1 MIADWY
7 GLAAVDVVK
16 LFRSNSVRGLNSDEI
31 ISNREKYGNNKIIE
45 ISKKKFVI
53 TTFKELF
60 KPWTILLILAAI
72 VFSYLG
78 KIDICIFT
86 AVFLVLDLAITIN
99 TYYKKYEEI
108 KNIEKLNYNLCSVL
122 RGGMLTKI
130 PTEEL
135 VVGDIVTFSKG
146 DIIPGEV
153 RIIECDKLK
162 VNEVNITGDESIV
175 DKFSAKIGGD
185 NIPISQMSNVLFK
198 SSVVV
203 SGEGEGIVVSVG
215 MNTEF
220 GSIMDS
226 FFNTE
231 NERNFITD
239 RVKKTVNIFTVVP
252 FFIAIFVLIYKKASY
267 EGWYESALICMSGMP
282 VEITFILFE
291 IFHILKRYL
300 KRDKIALKNL
310 SIMEELSQV
319 NAICMEK
326 EDALTKNEMF
336 IKNIYD
342 NTDLKMADKDLAWT
356 DNVERIMNIGI
367 LCNDYKPSDYS
378 HTTLNIA
385 ERSIL
390 DYVERRGIDI
400 FEVKGI
406 KRIFEIPYD
415 AEKRIKTTVNRIDRK
430 YRANAKGAL
439 DVILEKCTHFMVNGT
454 ERELTDGIIDK
465 IKLAD
470 IKMSSDSLYV
480 MAFAYRN
487 FNYRPSE
494 NENIE
499 SNLVFA
505 GLVGFENPIK
515 DDFKYT
521 LERCRND
528 GIKPVI
534 FTEDGKLTAL
544 SVGNKTG
551 ILNEGNTVISGIE
564 IDNMSNDEFEK
575 HVENIGMYS
584 RISNKNKENIVK
596 TLKKFG
602 YNIIISGSKLTE
614 LPTLKEANLFISSG
628 EKCNKIVKR
637 LSDIFFHENDF
648 GKILKIIENSKRLI
662 VSTRDMIKNIILG
675 DISIMLI
682 LLISSL
688 QNKNMPFNIYAI
700 TWMIFICFNLNG
712 IAILTNYVNVS
723 VEYDYEVEKERLWK
737 INIFSILVSSIFML
751 SVSFSGYYFLL
762 YYKHIPNA
770 DNFILYSFIYANI
783 IYVFVN
789 KFEKKLQFNL
799 LIIANIVI
807 QSLILFTDAGKLI
820 FGVNALSLYELQVLC
835 VVLLVEGALLGIK
848 RAFS

>member
-16 LFRSNSVRGLNSDEI
+16 LFRSNSIRGLNSDEVI
-31 ISNREKYGNNKIIE
+31 INREKYGNNKIIE
-45 ISKKKFVI
+45 ISKKKFI
-53 TTFKELF
+53 ISTFRELF
-60 KPWTILLILAAI
+60 KPWIMLLILAAA
-72 VFSYLG
+72 VFAYLG
-78 KIDICIFT
+78 KFDIFLLTI
-86 AVFLVLDLAITIN
+86 VFLILDLVIMIN
-99 TYYKKYEEI
+99 TYYKKYKEI

-122 RGGMLTKI
+122 RGGILAKI
-130 PTEEL
+130 PAEEL

-146 DIIPGEV
+146 DIIPGEI

-175 DKFSAKIGGD
+175 EKFSAKIGGD
-185 NIPISQMSNVLFK
+185 NIPISEMRNVLFK

-220 GSIMDS
+220 GRIMDS
-226 FFNTE
+226 FFNAE
-231 NERNFITD
+231 NQRNFITD
-239 RVKKTVNIFTVVP
+239 RVKKTVNIFTAVS
-252 FFIAIFVLIYKKASY
+252 FFIAVFLLIYKKASY
-267 EGWYESALICMSGMP
+267 EGLYESALVCISGMP
-282 VEITFILFE
+282 IEVTFILFE
-291 IFHILKRYL
+291 IFHILKQYL
-300 KRDKIALKNL
+300 KQDKIALKNL
-310 SIMEELSQV
+310 SIIEELSQV

-336 IKNIYD
+336 IKSIYD
-342 NTDLKMADKDLAWT
+342 NTDLKTADKDLVWT
-356 DNVERIMNIGI
+356 DNIHRIMNIGI
-367 LCNDYKPSDYS
+367 LCNDYNIKDQS

-385 ERSIL
+385 ERSIW
-390 DYVERRGIDI
+390 DYIERRGIDI
-400 FEVKGI
+400 FEIKGI

-415 AEKRIKTTVNRIDRK
+415 AEKRIKTTVNKIDRK
-430 YRANAKGAL
+430 YRANTKGAL
-439 DVILEKCTHFMVNGT
+439 DVILEKCTHVMINGT
-454 ERELTDGIIDK
+454 ERELTDEIVNK

-470 IKMSSDSLYV
+470 IEMSSDSLYV

-544 SVGNKTG
+544 SIGKKTG
-551 ILNEGNTVISGIE
+551 ILSEGNTVVSGIE
-564 IDNMSNDEFEK
+564 LDNMSNDEFER
-575 HVENIGMYS
+575 HVEKIGMYS
-584 RISNKNKENIVK
+584 RVSNKNKENIVK
-596 TLKKFG
+596 TLKNLG

-628 EKCNKIVKR
+628 KKCNKIVKR
-637 LSDIFFHENDF
+637 LSDIFFQENDF
-648 GKILKIIENSKRLI
+648 AKILKIIENSKRLI
-662 VSTRDMIKNIILG
+662 VSTRDMVKNIILG

-682 LLISSL
+682 LLISSIKG
-688 QNKNMPFNIYAI
+688 KNMPFNMYAI
-700 TWMIFICFNLNG
+700 IWMIFICFNLNG
-712 IAILTNYVNVS
+712 VAILTNYINVS
-723 VEYDYEVEKERLWK
+723 VEYDYEVEKDRLWK
-737 INIFSILVSSIFML
+737 INIVSILLSSIFIL
-751 SVSFSGYYFLL
+751 SVSFLGYYFLSD
-762 YYKHIPNA
+762 YKHIPNA
-770 DNFILYSFIYANI
+770 DNFILYSFIYASI
-783 IYVFVN
+783 VYVFVN
-789 KFEKKLQFNL
+789 KFEKNLQFNF
-799 LIIANIVI
+799 IMIANIAI
-807 QSLILFTDAGKLI
+807 QSVVLFTGVGEFA
-820 FGVNALSLYELQVLC
+820 FGVSALSLYELQVLG
-835 VVLLVEGALLGIK
+835 VALLVEGVLLGIK

>member
-7 GLAAVDVVK
+7 GVAAVDVVK
-16 LFRSNSVRGLNSDEI
+16 LFRSNSIRGLNSDEVI
-31 ISNREKYGNNKIIE
+31 INREKYGNNKIIE
-45 ISKKKFVI
+45 ISKKKFI
-53 TTFKELF
+53 ISTFRELF
-60 KPWTILLILAAI
+60 KPWIALLILAA
-72 VFSYLG
+72 VTFAYLQ
-78 KIDICIFT
+78 KIDIFLFT
-86 AVFLVLDLAITIN
+86 TAFLILDFLITIN
-99 TYYKKYEEI
+99 TYYKKYREI
-108 KNIEKLNYNLCSVL
+108 KNIEKLNYNLCTVL

-130 PTEEL
+130 PAEEL

-146 DIIPGEV
+146 GIIPGEV

-175 DKFSAKIGGD
+175 EKFSAKIGGD
-185 NIPISQMSNVLFK
+185 NIPISQMRNMLFK

-226 FFNTE
+226 FFNAE
-231 NERNFITD
+231 NDRNFITD
-239 RVKKTVNIFTVVP
+239 RIKKTVNIFTVVP
-252 FFIAIFVLIYKKASY
+252 FLISVFLLIYKKASY
-267 EGWYESALICMSGMP
+267 EGLYESALVCISGMP

-291 IFHILKRYL
+291 IFHVLKQYL
-300 KRDKIALKNL
+300 KRDKIVLKNL
-310 SIMEELSQV
+310 SIIEELSQV

-336 IKNIYD
+336 IKSIYD
-342 NTDLKMADKDLAWT
+342 NSDLKTADKDLVWT
-356 DNVERIMNIGI
+356 DNIHRIMNIGI
-367 LCNDYKPSDYS
+367 LCNDYNIKDQS

-385 ERSIL
+385 ERSIW
-390 DYVERRGIDI
+390 DYIERRGIDI
-400 FEVKGI
+400 FEIKGI

-415 AEKRIKTTVNRIDRK
+415 AEKRIKTTVNKIDRK

-439 DVILEKCTHFMVNGT
+439 DVILEKCTHVMVNGT
-454 ERELTDGIIDK
+454 ERELTDEMIDR
-465 IKLAD
+465 IKMAD

-528 GIKPVI
+528 GIKPII

-544 SVGNKTG
+544 SIGKKTG
-551 ILNEGNTVISGIE
+551 ILNEGNTVISAIE
-564 IDNMSNDEFEK
+564 LANMADDEFDK
-575 HVENIGMYS
+575 HVEKIGMYS
-584 RISNKNKENIVK
+584 RVSNKNKENIVK
-596 TLKKFG
+596 TLKEFG

-614 LPTLKEANLFISSG
+614 LPTLKEASLFISSG
-628 EKCNKIVKR
+628 KKCNKIVKR
-637 LSDIFFHENDF
+637 LSDIFFEENDF

-662 VSTRDMIKNIILG
+662 ISTRDMIKNIILG
-675 DISIMLI
+675 DVSIMII

-688 QNKNMPFNIYAI
+688 QGKSLPFNIYAI
-700 TWMIFICFNLNG
+700 VWMIFICFNLNG
-712 IAILTNYVNVS
+712 IAILANYVNVS
-723 VEYDYEVEKERLWK
+723 VEYDYEVEKDRLWE
-737 INIFSILVSSIFML
+737 INIFSVLISSIFII
-751 SVSFSGYYFLL
+751 SISFLGYYFLS

-770 DNFILYSFIYANI
+770 DNFILYSFVYANI

-789 KFEKKLQFNL
+789 KFEKNLQFNL
-799 LIIANIVI
+799 IMIANIAI
-807 QSLILFTDAGKLI
+807 QSLVLFTGVGKLI
-820 FGVNALSLYELQVLC
+820 FEVNTLSLYELQVLG
-835 VVLLVEGALLGIK
+835 VVLLAEGALLLIK
-848 RAFS
+848 RRLS

>member
-16 LFRSNSVRGLNSDEI
+16 LFRSNSIRGLNSDEI
-31 ISNREKYGNNKIIE
+31 TINREKYGNNKIIE
-45 ISKKKFVI
+45 ISKKKFIVS
-53 TTFKELF
+53 TFRELF
-60 KPWTILLILAAI
+60 KPWIMLLILAAG
-72 VFSYLG
+72 VFAYLE
-78 KIDICIFT
+78 KFDI
-86 AVFLVLDLAITIN
+86 FLLTIAFMILDLIIMIN
-99 TYYKKYEEI
+99 SYYKKYKEI

-130 PTEEL
+130 PAEEL

-146 DIIPGEV
+146 DIIPGEI

-175 DKFSAKIGGD
+175 EKFSAKIGGD
-185 NIPISQMSNVLFK
+185 NIPISEMRNVLFK

-220 GSIMDS
+220 GRIMDS
-226 FFNTE
+226 FFNAE

-239 RVKKTVNIFTVVP
+239 RVKKTINIFTAVP
-252 FFIAIFVLIYKKASY
+252 FLISIFLLIYKKASY
-267 EGWYESALICMSGMP
+267 EGLYESALVCISGMP
-282 VEITFILFE
+282 IEVTFILFE
-291 IFHILKRYL
+291 IFHILKQYL
-300 KRDKIALKNL
+300 KQDKIALKNL
-310 SIMEELSQV
+310 SIIEELSQV

-336 IKNIYD
+336 IKSIYD
-342 NTDLKMADKDLAWT
+342 NTDLKTADKDLVWT
-356 DNVERIMNIGI
+356 DNIHRIMNIGI
-367 LCNDYKPSDYS
+367 LCNDYNIKDQS

-385 ERSIL
+385 ERSIW
-390 DYVERRGIDI
+390 DYIERRGIDI
-400 FEVKGI
+400 FEIKGI

-415 AEKRIKTTVNRIDRK
+415 AEKRIKTTVNKIDRK
-430 YRANAKGAL
+430 YRANTKGAL
-439 DVILEKCTHFMVNGT
+439 DVILEKCTHIMINGT
-454 ERELTDGIIDK
+454 ERELTDEIINK

-487 FNYRPSE
+487 FNYKPSE

-544 SVGNKTG
+544 SIGNKTG
-551 ILNEGNTVISGIE
+551 ILNEGNAVVSGIE
-564 IDNMSNDEFEK
+564 LDNMSNDEFERHIEK
-575 HVENIGMYS
+575 IGMYS
-584 RISNKNKENIVK
+584 RVSNKNKENIVK
-596 TLKKFG
+596 ALKNLG

-637 LSDIFFHENDF
+637 LSDIFFQENDF
-648 GKILKIIENSKRLI
+648 AKILKIIENSKRLI
-662 VSTRDMIKNIILG
+662 VSTRDMVKNIILG

-682 LLISSL
+682 LLISSI
-688 QNKNMPFNIYAI
+688 QGKNVPFNIYAI
-700 TWMIFICFNLNG
+700 IWMIFICFNLNG
-712 IAILTNYVNVS
+712 VAILTNYTNVS
-723 VEYDYEVEKERLWK
+723 VEYDYEIEKDRLWK
-737 INIFSILVSSIFML
+737 INIFSILVSSIFIL
-751 SVSFSGYYFLL
+751 SVSFLGYYFLL
-762 YYKHIPNA
+762 YYKHISNA
-770 DNFILYSFIYANI
+770 DNFILYSFIYASI

-789 KFEKKLQFNL
+789 KFEKNVQFNF
-799 LIIANIVI
+799 IMIANIAI
-807 QSLILFTDAGKLI
+807 QSVVLFTGAGELV
-820 FGVNALSLYELQVLC
+820 FGVKALSLYELQVLG
-835 VVLLVEGALLGIK
+835 VALLVEGVLLGIK

>member
-16 LFRSNSVRGLNSDEI
+16 LFRSNGIRGLNSDEVI
-31 ISNREKYGNNKIIE
+31 KNRERYGNNKIIE
-45 ISKKKFVI
+45 INRRKFI
-53 TTFKELF
+53 ISTFRELF
-60 KPWTILLILAAI
+60 KPWILLLILAAAA
-72 VFSYLG
+72 FAYLN
-78 KIDICIFT
+78 KFN
-86 AVFLVLDLAITIN
+86 VFLLTIAFLILDFMITID
-99 TYYKKYEEI
+99 TYYKKYKEM
-108 KNIEKLNYNLCSVL
+108 KNIEKLNYNLCNVL
-122 RGGMLTKI
+122 RGGTLTKI
-130 PTEEL
+130 PAEEL

-146 DIIPGEV
+146 GIIPGEV

-185 NIPISQMSNVLFK
+185 NIPISQMRNMLFK

-226 FFNTE
+226 FFNSE

-239 RVKKTVNIFTVVP
+239 RIEKTINIFTAVP
-252 FFIAIFVLIYKKASY
+252 FLISIFLLIYKKASY
-267 EGWYESALICMSGMP
+267 EGLYESALVCMSGMP

-291 IFHILKRYL
+291 IFHILKQYL
-300 KRDKIALKNL
+300 KRDKIFLKNL
-310 SIMEELSQV
+310 SIIEELSQV

-336 IKNIYD
+336 IKRIYD
-342 NTDLKMADKDLAWT
+342 NTDLKTANKDLVWT
-356 DNVERIMNIGI
+356 DNIDRIMNIGI
-367 LCNDYKPSDYS
+367 LCNDYNIKDQT
-378 HTTLNIA
+378 HATLNIA

-390 DYVERRGIDI
+390 DYIERRGIDV

-430 YRANAKGAL
+430 YRANTKGAL
-439 DVILEKCTHFMVNGT
+439 DVILEKCTHVMINGT
-454 ERELTDGIIDK
+454 EREITDEIINR

-470 IKMSSDSLYV
+470 IEMSSDSLYV

-544 SVGNKTG
+544 SIGNKTG

-564 IDNMSNDEFEK
+564 FDNMSNDEFER
-575 HVENIGMYS
+575 HVEKIGMYS

-628 EKCNKIVKR
+628 KKCNKIVKR
-637 LSDIFFHENDF
+637 LSDIFFEENDF

-675 DISIMLI
+675 DVSVMLI
-682 LLISSL
+682 LLISSM
-688 QNKNMPFNIYAI
+688 QGKSMPFNIYTI
-700 TWMIFICFNLNG
+700 IWVIFICFNLNG
-712 IAILTNYVNVS
+712 IAILANYMSVS
-723 VEYDYEVEKERLWK
+723 VEYDYEVEKDRLWE
-737 INIFSILVSSIFML
+737 INIL
-751 SVSFSGYYFLL
+751 SVLASSVFILSFSFLGYYFLS
-762 YYKHIPNA
+762 YYKHIPDA
-770 DNFILYSFIYANI
+770 DNFILYSFIYASI

-789 KFEKKLQFNL
+789 KFEKNLHFN
-799 LIIANIVI
+799 IIMIANIAI
-807 QSLILFTDAGKLI
+807 QSLVLFTGAGKVI
-820 FGVNALSLYELQVLC
+820 FQVNVLSLYELQVLI
-835 VVLLVEGALLGIK
+835 VVLLAEGILLWIK
-848 RAFS
+848 RRFS